1 MTRII
6 FTLWDQHIRLVISS
20 FFFLKACKKNSSV
33 FFPFY
38 PSLTD
43 PLSILFHFPK
53 HIKSLGERLF
63 LQTVCFFFFC
73 YPFFGIIIII
83 IINDFKLQTKNIRL
97 IININGLFVR
107 KIPGVSNNTNKHWR
121 RAMLIWGPRCQF
133 IPPKSHAKV
142 SR

>member
-20 FFFLKACKKNSSV
+20 FFFWRRVRKTLQ
-33 FFPFY
+33 FFSHSIRRSQIPSQFY
-38 PSLTD
+38 FIFLNTLSL
-43 PLSILFHFPK
+43 S
-53 HIKSLGERLF
+53 ERDFF
-63 LQTVCFFFFC
+63 LQTVCFFFL
-73 YPFFGIIIII
+73 PLFGIIII

-142 SR
+142 LR